1 MTNTVLIRS
10 GTRHIDQ
17 LRPNRTM
24 TSRSPYL
31 SGLAVGVTSTS
42 TAAREQVR
50 LAQQELK
57 AWEGAYD
64 RNSTG
69 HPDKYC
75 AEIRVAEERLRAVLL
90 SS

>member
-1 MTNTVLIRS
+1 MTNAVFIQS
-10 GTRHIDQ
+10 GARHIEVF
-17 LRPNRTM
+17 RTNRTIA
-24 TSRSPYL
+24 SRPPYL
-31 SGLAVGVTSTS
+31 SGQAVGIKSVS

-57 AWEGAYD
+57 GLEGAYD
-64 RNSTG
+64 SNSTG

-75 AEIRVAEERLRAVLL
+75 AEIRLAEERLRAALL